1 MNLEIITGKS
11 WAVNAQRLSAG
22 EPVPFITGDTLR
34 AQIRETPA
42 GAVLVTVAAAVSV
55 LAEGRFTLS
64 LTDELTA
71 TLPVPRQFGIVR
83 PVWLDVDIIRGTD
96 VLAAIVNEKIYV
108 KAGVTLVEEA

>member
-11 WAVNAQRLSAG
+11 WTVNAQRLSAG

-42 GAVLVTVAAAVSV
+42 GAVLVTVAAAIVS
-55 LAEGRFTLS
+55 LADGTYTLT

-71 TLPVPRQFGIVR
+71 TLPRPAQFGAVR
-83 PVWLDVDIIRGTD
+83 PVWLDVDIIRGAD
-96 VLAAIVNEKIYV
+96 VIPTIVNEKIYV
-108 KAGVTLVEEA
+108 KAGVTLTEVP